1 MHVRNGMSYLK
12 LLLVPKWINN
22 HNLRGG
28 GVHPDFFVKLDLEI
42 AIDQQ
47 TKACDQTFE
56 GVPDSECPPVP
67 AGQPRPF
74 LVQIMPNYAKS
85 P

>member
-1 MHVRNGMSYLK
+1 MKCFFFADISPGEHFN
-12 LLLVPKWINN
+12 PIID
-22 HNLRGG
+22 NLYSIFI
-28 GVHPDFFVKLDLEI
+28 HPDFFVKFDFEI

-47 TKACDQTFE
+47 TKACDRTFE

-67 AGQPRPF
+67 EGQPRPF
-74 LVQIMPNYAKS
+74 LVQIVPNYAKS